1 MKAKRRQ
8 PKATQPTLAAGAS
21 LVPRDYRAF
30 LADLKAR
37 IRAAQ
42 VRAALAVNRE
52 LIQLY
57 WSIGRAIVH
66 QQEQAGWG
74 GKVIDR
80 LARDIQDAFPGITG
94 FSRTNVYRM
103 RAFYL
108 AYRPAAPIVPQPVG
122 QLTGQRRPAK
132 PTGTAAA
139 LERSETSIV
148 PQPVRQSADEAV
160 PQVVAQIPWGHN
172 VILLERLDDPRQRLW
187 YAQQATANGWSRTML
202 EHWIESDLYARQGQA
217 VTNFQNTLPGPQ
229 SDLAQQLLK
238 DPYNFDFLTLHAQA
252 MERELE
258 EGLLDHLTRFLLELG
273 EGFAFVG
280 RQVHLEV
287 EGRDF
292 YIDLL
297 FYHLTLRCFVTIDLK
312 AREFEPEFAG
322 KMNFYLS
329 AVDDRFRQE
338 HDQPSIGLI
347 LCKKHSRVIAE
358 YALRHLERPVGVA
371 RYVTKLTERLPKEL
385 AGRLPTVKEIEAE
398 LTQPDRGTRR
408 RGHRGKESGR
418 ARQRG

>member
-1 MKAKRRQ
+1 MSR
-8 PKATQPTLAAGAS
+8 TIV
-21 LVPRDYRAF
+21 VPGDYRAF
-30 LADLKAR
+30 LDDLKAR
-37 IRAAQ
+37 IRSAQ

-57 WSIGRAIVH
+57 WSIGQAIVH
-66 QQEQAGWG
+66 KQEQEGWG

-80 LARDIQDAFPGITG
+80 LAKDIQGDLPGIAG
-94 FSRTNVYRM
+94 FSRANIYRM

-108 AYRPAAPIVPQPVG
+108 AYRPASPIVAQPVR
-122 QLTGQRRPAK
+122 QLACRPRPAK
-132 PTGTAAA
+132 DGGSVPATKQ
-139 LERSETSIV
+139 SETQIV
-148 PQPVRQSADEAV
+148 AQPVRQSADETV
-160 PQVVAQIPWGHN
+160 PQIVGQIPWGHN
-172 VILLERLDDPRQRLW
+172 VVLLERLSGLTQRLW

-202 EHWIESDLYARQGQA
+202 EHWIESDLYARQGKA
-217 VTNFQNTLPGPQ
+217 VTNFKTTLPAPQ

-238 DPYNFDFLTLHAQA
+238 DPYNFDFLTLHTEA

-258 EGLLDHLTRFLLELG
+258 EGLLEHITRFLLELG

-287 EGRDF
+287 DGRDF

-312 AREFEPEFAG
+312 TREFEPEFAG

-329 AVDDRFRQE
+329 AVDDRFRQAQ
-338 HDQPSIGLI
+338 DQPSVGLI
-347 LCKKHSRVIAE
+347 LCKKRSRVIAE

-371 RYVTKLTERLPKEL
+371 RYVTRLTERLPREL
-385 AGRLPTVKEIEAE
+385 AGKLPTVKEIEVE
-398 LTQPDRGTRR
+398 LTGVSRHKRG
-408 RGHRGKESGR
+408 RGQTK
-418 ARQRG
+418 